1 MRLRCPH
8 CKKLSTVRTS
18 EPMSDTV
25 TWLYMQC
32 GNLECGHTWR
42 VDAEASVT
50 ISPSARPNPTVN
62 IPLSPHIARLSLRD
76 QLDRAPTGDHK
87 LAAPHMPLFDFNG
100 PDPQPTG

>member
-18 EPMSDTV
+18 EQMSDTV
-25 TWLYMQC
+25 TWMYMQC

-50 ISPSARPNPTVN
+50 ISPSARPDPTVN
-62 IPLSPHIARLSLRD
+62 IPLSPHIARMGLRD
-76 QLDRAPTGDHK
+76 QLERAPTGDHN
-87 LAAPHMPLFDFNG
+87 PESHRMPLFDLAM